1 MKNETKA
8 NDRSWYILFYSRYQM
23 WINLCAVFLLI
34 VSIVFIFCAIILMKF
49 YQVEKLSF
57 WSEVFIVTPAYII
70 ALGFY
75 IFIIGFF
82 GISIAGLENRCL
94 LIFYALLMTFCFFAQ
109 IGTIFS
115 ALELRKYL
123 AEAAASHSNVNY
135 DLNRYLNL
143 YKTLK
148 HSQSL
153 FDFPCSC
160 HILYHQFQNGSK
172 IIQLWAP

>member
-1 MKNETKA
+1 
-8 NDRSWYILFYSRYQM
+8 M

-75 IFIIGFF
+75 IFVIGFF

-135 DLNRYLNL
+135 DLNRYMKWNCKLL
-143 YKTLK
+143 FQYLALDLTTYHTVKDTFCSHSFFKSLCTPTACLFK
-148 HSQSL
+148 HFWS
-153 FDFPCSC
+153 PC
-160 HILYHQFQNGSK
+160 INML
-172 IIQLWAP
+172 I